1 MGRMEGCRGAPQVLS
16 RSRTT
21 PRQHMSG
28 VAQSPGVGPKAVGWG
43 TAKHRPKSVPWG
55 PPSQCPCEHHLGD
68 EALRPHSLCGVM
80 G

>member
-28 VAQSPGVGPKAVGWG
+28 VAQSPGVGPQGCGVGYGQASPQIGAVG
-43 TAKHRPKSVPWG
+43 TPFSV
-55 PPSQCPCEHHLGD
+55 
-68 EALRPHSLCGVM
+68 SL
-80 G
+80 